1 MDGIEWSD
9 RLTMN
14 RLSGQTVEIRIDSLY
29 KGAQEARG
37 TVVII
42 DVFRAF
48 TTAAVAFS
56 KGAEKIILVAEVSDA
71 LKLREQGV
79 GEICMGEVDGTRP
92 DGFDLGNS
100 PYEMLDADVAGK
112 ALIQSTRA
120 GTVGMSAAVNA
131 SQIYA
136 GSFVLAEA
144 TVRAILLDKPEL
156 VTIVAMGLEAR
167 VHADE
172 DEQCALYMR
181 NLLQGRKPEQNAV
194 RELVLAGAEAQK
206 YADPA
211 QPQYHPEDRD
221 MALQIDSVD
230 FAIKVGRENGL
241 LVARRWG

>member
-1 MDGIEWSD
+1 M
-9 RLTMN
+9 
-14 RLSGQTVEIRIDSLY
+14 EIRIGSLY
-29 KGAQEARG
+29 RGAQEARG

-48 TTAAVAFS
+48 TTDAVAFS
-56 KGAEKIILVAEVSDA
+56 KGAEKIVLVAEVEEA

-79 GEICMGEVDGTRP
+79 GDICMGEVDGIRP

-112 ALIQSTRA
+112 SLIQSTRA

-136 GSFVLAEA
+136 GSLVLAA
-144 TVRAILLDKPEL
+144 STVKAVLDDAPDL
-156 VTIVAMGLEAR
+156 VTIVAMGAEAR

-172 DEQCALYMR
+172 DEQCAFYMR
-181 NLLQGRKPEQNAV
+181 NLLQGRKPDHDAV
-194 RELVLAGAEAQK
+194 RALVLAGAEAQK
-206 YADPA
+206 YADRE
-211 QPQYHPEDRD
+211 QPQFHPEDRD

-230 FAIKVGRENGL
+230 FAIKVGREDGL
-241 LVARRWG
+241 LVARRHDLA

>member
-1 MDGIEWSD
+1 M
-9 RLTMN
+9 
-14 RLSGQTVEIRIDSLY
+14 EIRIDSLY

-194 RELVLAGAEAQK
+194 RELVLAGAESQK

-230 FAIKVGRENGL
+230 FAIKVGRENRL